1 MTPVVLP
8 RWYSGKESACQCRRF
23 RRGRFNPWVK
33 KISWSRKWQPTPVF
47 LPTKVW
53 GRRSLVGYGPWGCK
67 ESDTAEYTGNKELMG
82 SKAIEA
88 EKIVHLRNCV
98 GKESR

>member
-1 MTPVVLP
+1 MG
-8 RWYSGKESACQCRRF
+8 YSS
-23 RRGRFNPWVK
+23 
-33 KISWSRKWQPTPVF
+33 
-47 LPTKVW
+47 W
-53 GRRSLVGYGPWGCK
+53 GRK
-67 ESDTAEYTGNKELMG
+67 ESDTTEYTRNKELMG

>member
-1 MTPVVLP
+1 MQETPETQVQSLD
-8 RWYSGKESACQCRRF
+8 Q
-23 RRGRFNPWVK
+23 
-33 KISWSRKWQPTPVF
+33 KIFWSRKWQPTPVV
-47 LPTKVW
+47 LPGKFH
-53 GRRSLVGYGPWGCK
+53 GQRNLVGYSPWGRK

-88 EKIVHLRNCV
+88 EKIIHLRNCV